1 MSKLALDGHKLLYHL
16 DRLLPWFNG
25 EEVYPIYASLGPSR
39 LCNHRCIFCA
49 YGYLDKNKA
58 LLEKDLAIRIIDEL
72 AEAGI
77 LSIFFSGDGEPLC
90 NPHTAEMIER
100 AHCSG
105 IDVALNTNGVLMT
118 PKVLEKIMPH
128 LSWMRVSID
137 AGCEKTY
144 AQIHGTKESDFK
156 KVISH
161 LSLVS
166 RMKEE
171 SDFPVT
177 IGTQY
182 LLLENN
188 WQELEELALR
198 LTDAG
203 VEYLAVKPFLKH
215 PSITFQG
222 GLTITEGKKSILAH
236 LAEKHPIVYIRW
248 DSFEKYCKRS
258 YTHCLSMPFFLEITS
273 SGDVYP
279 CGPRLD
285 DERFWMGNLK
295 THSFKALWN
304 SETRRKVVQVL
315 EQELDVSTCM
325 PTCRNNACNEF
336 LWQLKHPPQHVNFI

>member
-1 MSKLALDGHKLLYHL
+1 MNQLALDGHKLIYHL
-16 DRLLPWFNG
+16 DRLVPWLKG
-25 EEVYPIYASLGPSR
+25 EEISPIYISIGPSR

-49 YGYLDKNKA
+49 YGYLGKNKS
-58 LLEKDLAIRIIDEL
+58 LLEKGLAIRIIDEL

-77 LSIFFSGDGEPLC
+77 RSMFFSGDGEPLC
-90 NPHTAEMIER
+90 NAHTPHMIEH
-100 AHCSG
+100 AHKSG

-118 PKVLEKIMPH
+118 AKVLDRITPH

-144 AQIHGTKESDFK
+144 ARIHGTNESDFNR
-156 KVISH
+156 VISH
-161 LSLVS
+161 LSLAS
-166 RMKEE
+166 KMKEV
-171 SDFPVT
+171 SGFSVI

-182 LLLENN
+182 LLLEDN
-188 WQELEELALR
+188 WQELEELALK

-203 VEYLAVKPFLKH
+203 VDYLAVKPFLKH
-215 PSITFQG
+215 PSISFQG
-222 GLTITEGKKSILAH
+222 GFTITEEKKSILAG
-236 LAEKHPIVYIRW
+236 LAEKYPIVHVRW
-248 DSFEKYCKRS
+248 DSFGKYSKRN
-258 YTHCLSMPFFLEITS
+258 YFHCLSMPFFLEITS

-285 DERFWMGNLK
+285 DKELWMGNLK
-295 THSFKALWN
+295 NQSFKELWY
-304 SETRRKVVQVL
+304 SDTRRKIVEFL